1 LKGKTLATTP
11 DSQRGKSTVSE
22 TIEKFSFGSG
32 NAYLDNAELA
42 SKGLRFDI
50 LEIKFDPGQG
60 YQNQDRWL
68 VTIKFPEGEPGLLS
82 LGSNPGRDQQL
93 RDAQAYLARGGKIT
107 NVRLRQHGKA
117 YYFTESDR

>member
-1 LKGKTLATTP
+1 MSKTPESTHGKT
-11 DSQRGKSTVSE
+11 TVSE
-22 TIEKFSFGSG
+22 TIKKFFFGSA

-42 SKGLRFDI
+42 STGRRFDI

-68 VTIKFPEGEPGLLS
+68 ISIKFPDGEPGLLS

-93 RDAQAYLARGGKIT
+93 RDAQAFLTRGGKIT
-107 NVRLRQHGKA
+107 NVRLRQSGKA
-117 YYFTESDR
+117 FYFTESDR